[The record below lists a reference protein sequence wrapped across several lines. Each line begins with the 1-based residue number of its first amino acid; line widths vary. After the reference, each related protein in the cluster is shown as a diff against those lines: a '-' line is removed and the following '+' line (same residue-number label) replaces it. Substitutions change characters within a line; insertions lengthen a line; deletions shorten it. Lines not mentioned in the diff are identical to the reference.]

1 MQIFKLWED
10 DFWST
15 GLKVILRREQSRLI
29 FLCKFLVIS
38 SDSFQI
44 DSRDGDRDRE
54 SVAYTEMSVC
64 SLRREEKI
72 SKAEGI

>member
-38 SDSFQI
+38 SDSSQIHSRDEDLNRFLVISSDSFQI
-44 DSRDGDRDRE
+44 DSRDED
-54 SVAYTEMSVC
+54 SN
-64 SLRREEKI
+64 KF
-72 SKAEGI
+72 